1 MSLYRAI
8 QLTNSVD
15 ISLDIRFEVPTRSKV
30 GNIVIDDH
38 VDLLNIDTSSDDVG
52 SDEDFGFT
60 VPKLVEDLVSLIRH
74 FVSVE
79 RGDRVTFF
87 SQPLGDSVG
96 SVFSLDISCGLSRVW
111 AAADLAEHDTLSDGH
126 DIVQSGKSIVL
137 LLFSITLQVKLLDSL
152 DSDLFF
158 LKEDLI
164 GFGSEIVGE
173 ILDVVGES
181 SRKENV
187 LNPGGKHPT
196 PSAYT

>member
-74 FVSVE
+74 FVSV
-79 RGDRVTFF
+79 
-87 SQPLGDSVG
+87 
-96 SVFSLDISCGLSRVW
+96 
-111 AAADLAEHDTLSDGH
+111 
-126 DIVQSGKSIVL
+126 
-137 LLFSITLQVKLLDSL
+137 
-152 DSDLFF
+152 
-158 LKEDLI
+158 
-164 GFGSEIVGE
+164 
-173 ILDVVGES
+173 
-181 SRKENV
+181 
-187 LNPGGKHPT
+187 
-196 PSAYT
+196 